1 MIRLRD
7 EVVHLKT
14 KIAELENFKS
24 ESAGYVLHQMEGGIF
39 VYSKQVAV
47 DNEELVVNACPHC
60 YQQKKISMLQPEK
73 RGFKGASWVHFCSS
87 CNSEFTMDKTL
98 AAKNNYT

>member
-73 RGFKGASWVHFCSS
+73 RALRELPGFIFVRPVIQNLQWIKR
-87 CNSEFTMDKTL
+87 
-98 AAKNNYT
+98 